1 MTEGKSLSAEQVG
14 EYFDDRSWLFQLN
27 GFNLHIGYYDGQG
40 DGADPKERH
49 TDVLTEAVGLGP
61 GQQLLDVGCGFGR
74 PAIRFAQR
82 TGADVVGVNVSA
94 EQVATAR
101 RLAAEAG
108 GTDRVRFEVA
118 DANALPYPD
127 DSFDAV
133 WAVEV
138 LMYLPDRLRALREI
152 HRVLRPGGRF
162 VLSDYTERV
171 DLTEEQR
178 ADLAE
183 GFTVDSLPTAAGYAE
198 LLARAG
204 FTVLREEDATPHLHR
219 SAALIPQSLADN
231 YPVILEKGGPEFA
244 AEFRTMLSRVAVL
257 ERDYMG
263 YVIAVLT
270 KS

>member
-1 MTEGKSLSAEQVG
+1 MTDGRALSAEEVG

-27 GFNLHIGYYDGQG
+27 GFNLHIGYHDGSG
-40 DGADPKERH
+40 VDPKERH
-49 TDVLTEAVGLGP
+49 TDVLIEAVGLGP
-61 GQQLLDVGCGFGR
+61 GQRLLDVGCGFGR
-74 PAIRFAQR
+74 PAIRFAER
-82 TGADVVGVNVSA
+82 TGAEVVGVNVSA
-94 EQVATAR
+94 GQVATAR

-108 GTDRVRFEVA
+108 VPERARFDVA

-127 DSFDAV
+127 GSFDGV

-152 HRVLRPGGRF
+152 ARVLRPGGRF

-171 DLTEEQR
+171 DLTDAQR

-183 GFTVDSLPTAAGYAE
+183 GFTVDSLPTMAGYAE
-198 LLARAG
+198 LVAAAG
-204 FTVLREEDATPHLHR
+204 FTVVREEDATGHLHR
-219 SAALIPQSLADN
+219 SAARIPQSLRDN

-244 AEFRTMLSRVAVL
+244 EEFRTMLSRVAVL

-263 YVIAVLT
+263 YVISVLS
-270 KS
+270 KE